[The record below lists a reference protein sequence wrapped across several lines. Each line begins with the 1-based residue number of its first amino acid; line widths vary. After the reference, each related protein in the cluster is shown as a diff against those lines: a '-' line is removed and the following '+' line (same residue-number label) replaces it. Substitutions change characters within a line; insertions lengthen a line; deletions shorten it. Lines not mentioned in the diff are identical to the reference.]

1 MYNNAG
7 KFMDLYVQQKCSAS
21 NHIISAKDH
30 RSIQMNTAK
39 IDKVTGNHPGIPSM
53 VSLKPLLSV
62 GPFAGWHHFK
72 EFLTGEDEGRGICV
86 INK

>member
-39 IDKVTGNHPGIPSM
+39 IDKVTGKFNGVHPLNGQFET
-53 VSLKPLLSV
+53 
-62 GPFAGWHHFK
+62 FAICGAICRM
-72 EFLTGEDEGRGICV
+72 GESDDSIL
-86 INK
+86 

>member
-30 RSIQMNTAK
+30 RSIQTNIAK
-39 IDKVTGNHPGIPSM
+39 TDKVTGKFN
-53 VSLKPLLSV
+53 VFET
-62 GPFAGWHHFK
+62 FAICGAICRM
-72 EFLTGEDEGRGICV
+72 GESDDSIL
-86 INK
+86 